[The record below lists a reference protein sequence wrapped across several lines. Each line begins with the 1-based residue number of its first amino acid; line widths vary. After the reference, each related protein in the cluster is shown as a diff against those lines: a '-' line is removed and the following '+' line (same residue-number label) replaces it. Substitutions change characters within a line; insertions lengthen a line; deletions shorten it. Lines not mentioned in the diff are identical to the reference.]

1 MVGVGPEA
9 PVELEYVTVTK
20 SGSEDRQ
27 GPETRCEWCGRRFA
41 APSGPGRPR
50 RYCKRSCRQRDYEA
64 RRRAAEL
71 GLSEQELVV
80 TRQELSRL
88 DDMIYVL
95 ACAVEDVDKDLAGEH
110 EADDVARALAWLMEA
125 ARPLAAV
132 SALGRPGS
140 GS

>member
-1 MVGVGPEA
+1 MA
-9 PVELEYVTVTK
+9 P
-20 SGSEDRQ
+20 
-27 GPETRCEWCGRRFA
+27 P
-41 APSGPGRPR
+41 GPGRPR

-95 ACAVEDVDKDLAGEH
+95 ACAVEDVDKDLVGEH
-110 EADDVARALAWLMEA
+110 EADDVTRALAWLMEA

-132 SALGRPGS
+132 SALGRLGS